1 MQHLFNT
8 RITLLGSCVGKG
20 FIASPP
26 ILISSLSSQH
36 DVSPSLKPFQT
47 HITITQFH
55 QPPQSKPP
63 LHIASTPPALTHQ
76 ASPTIMAPDADFH
89 SQSDTTHSSLL
100 ALPDEVKLLILSNF
114 YEDDKD
120 TSNAYSFFDDDSDS
134 KNALTLMILRRTHK
148 SFRQMIPN
156 PWKEARPTA
165 EHLIAAER
173 RYPYLFPFK
182 CGCSYHGSC
191 HSNRCPDPCF
201 FSFPCYE
208 CLRVIKWGHW
218 NGHPFDKP
226 HNDSFHNYKVAY
238 FRGKRDNYWGPC
250 TERPGSAHAEDRI
263 CDKCWRRR
271 LKNCG

>member
-1 MQHLFNT
+1 
-8 RITLLGSCVGKG
+8 
-20 FIASPP
+20 
-26 ILISSLSSQH
+26 
-36 DVSPSLKPFQT
+36 
-47 HITITQFH
+47 
-55 QPPQSKPP
+55 
-63 LHIASTPPALTHQ
+63 
-76 ASPTIMAPDADFH
+76 MAPDADLQ

-100 ALPDEVKLLILSNF
+100 ALPDELKLLILSNF
-114 YEDDKD
+114 DEDYNDPD
-120 TSNAYSFFDDDSDS
+120 HAFFSGDDNDPR
-134 KNALTLMILRRTHK
+134 NALTLMILRRTHK

-165 EHLIAAER
+165 KHFIVAER

-191 HSNRCPDPCF
+191 HSNRCGDPCF

-226 HNDSFHNYKVAY
+226 YNDNFRNYQVAF
-238 FRGKRDNYWGPC
+238 FRGKGRDNWDVGS
-250 TERPGSAHAEDRI
+250 ERPGREYAEDRI

-271 LKNCG
+271 LKRV